1 MDMDIFYDMQVNN
14 SPNCADAAVNEEY
27 QSYLIDLALESDYLL
42 EKYPDYCYV
51 PLGQNHSIIYFK
63 GETPFQGSS
72 TYAYY
77 NRIPKCYGL
86 MSTRELEEIGVTRV
100 QRLPQLALRGQGVLV
115 GIIDTGINVTN
126 PLFVF
131 EDGTTKIAALW
142 DQTDQEGEHPE
153 EFTFGTEWTRE
164 KIDEALRR
172 DPQSIPRDENG
183 HGTFLAA
190 IAAGR
195 EDEESGFSGVAPDS
209 ELVVVKLKQ
218 AKQYLRDFY
227 SIEDGIWACQ
237 EDDVMMAIRYIMRK
251 AYLFQKPV
259 SICIGIGTNLGGHKG
274 TNNLARYISSASLL
288 SGVSFQIASGNE
300 GIAGHHYHGRMREGE
315 NVQVVDFNVAEKE
328 SGFIMELWGGAPAE
342 FSVGLVSPGGE
353 RVERI
358 QLKLNEFRSIR
369 FFPEETV
376 LEIRSYPGEIIS
388 GDQVIRMNFRK
399 PAAGTWRLYVYLNR
413 DGNPDFDLWLPISNF
428 IKEDTF
434 FLNPSSTETVTS
446 PGDSVYGMTYVPY
459 DVQNDS
465 LYIRASRGY
474 TRDGRV
480 KPDLAAPGVSVAI
493 PAAGRDGREI
503 VRSGSSVAAAFG
515 TGISALIQEWAFVRY
530 NDSTMTS
537 QKMRFYLIQGAM
549 RPGAFEYPNRDWG
562 YGIVNVYD
570 AFLAMRG

>member
-1 MDMDIFYDMQVNN
+1 M
-14 SPNCADAAVNEEY
+14 
-27 QSYLIDLALESDYLL
+27 
-42 EKYPDYCYV
+42 
-51 PLGQNHSIIYFK
+51 
-63 GETPFQGSS
+63 
-72 TYAYY
+72 
-77 NRIPKCYGL
+77 
-86 MSTRELEEIGVTRV
+86 
-100 QRLPQLALRGQGVLV
+100 PQLALRGQGVLV

-493 PAAGRDGREI
+493 PAAGRGGREI

>member
-1 MDMDIFYDMQVNN
+1 MNMDNLYDAQVDI
-14 SPNCADAAVNEEY
+14 SSNCANAAVNEEY
-27 QSYLIDLALESDYLL
+27 QSYLIDLALESEYFL
-42 EKYPDYCYV
+42 ERYPEYCFV
-51 PLGQNHSIIYFK
+51 PLGQNYSILYFK
-63 GETPFQGSS
+63 GEMPFLGDSAN
-72 TYAYY
+72 AYY

-86 MSTRELEEIGVTRV
+86 MSTRELEEIGVGKV
-100 QRLPQLALRGQGVLV
+100 QRFPQLALRGQGVLI
-115 GIIDTGINVTN
+115 GIIDTGINVTD
-126 PLFVF
+126 PFFIF
-131 EDGTTKIAALW
+131 EDGSTKIAALW
-142 DQTDQEGEHPE
+142 DQTDQTGEHPR
-153 EFTFGTEWTRE
+153 EFSFGTEWSRE
-164 KIDEALRR
+164 KIDETLRR
-172 DPQSIPRDENG
+172 DPHSVPRDENG

-218 AKQYLRDFY
+218 AKKYLREFY
-227 SIEDGIWACQ
+227 SIDENIWACQ

-251 AYLFQKPV
+251 AFLFQKPV
-259 SICIGIGTNLGGHKG
+259 SICIGLGTNLGGHKG
-274 TNNLARYISSASLL
+274 TNNLSRYISSTSLL

-300 GIAGHHYHGRMREGE
+300 GISGHHYQGRIREGE
-315 NVQVVDFNVAEKE
+315 NVQTVEFNVAENE
-328 SGFIMELWGGAPAE
+328 SGFIMELWGSAPAE

-353 RVERI
+353 RVDRI

-399 PAAGTWRLYVYLNR
+399 PAPGTWRLYVYLNR
-413 DGNPDFDLWLPISNF
+413 DGNPDFNLWLPISNF
-428 IKEDTF
+428 IKEETF
-434 FLNPSSTETVTS
+434 FLNASSTETVTS

-493 PAAGRDGREI
+493 PSPLKGGREI

-515 TGISALIQEWAFVRY
+515 TGISALIQEWAFVRF

-549 RPGAFEYPNRDWG
+549 RPGAFAYPNRDWG
-562 YGIVNVYD
+562 YGIVNIYD

>member
-1 MDMDIFYDMQVNN
+1 MDNLYDAQVNLT
-14 SPNCADAAVNEEY
+14 SDCANAAVNEEY
-27 QSYLIDLALESDYLL
+27 QSYLIDLALESEYVL
-42 EKYPDYCYV
+42 EQYPDYCYV
-51 PLGQNHSIIYFK
+51 PIGQNFSILYFR
-63 GETPFQGSS
+63 GDTPFLGDSA
-72 TYAYY
+72 YAYY

-86 MSTRELEEIGVTRV
+86 MSTRELEEIGVAKV
-100 QRLPQLALRGQGVLV
+100 QRFPQLALRGQGVLV
-115 GIIDTGINVTN
+115 GIIDTGITVTN

-131 EDGTTKIAALW
+131 EDGSSKIAALW
-142 DQTDQEGEHPE
+142 DQTDQTGEPPA
-153 EFTFGTEWTRE
+153 EFSFGTEWIRE

-172 DPQSIPRDENG
+172 NPRSVPRDENG
-183 HGTFLAA
+183 HGTYLAA
-190 IAAGR
+190 IEAGR

-218 AKQYLRDFY
+218 AKKYLREFY
-227 SIEDGIWACQ
+227 SIDEDIWACQ

-251 AYLFQKPV
+251 AFLLQKPV
-259 SICIGIGTNLGGHKG
+259 SICIGLGTNLGGHKG
-274 TNNLARYISSASLL
+274 TNNLARYISSSSLL

-300 GIAGHHYHGRMREGE
+300 GISGHHYHGKMQEGE
-315 NVQVVDFNVAEKE
+315 NVQTVDFNVAENE
-328 SGFIMELWGGAPAE
+328 SGFIMELWGSAPAE
-342 FSVGLVSPGGE
+342 FSVGLISPGGE

-399 PAAGTWRLYVYLNR
+399 PAAGTWRLIVYLNR
-413 DGNPDFDLWLPISNF
+413 DGNPDYDLWMPISNF

-434 FLNPSSTETVTS
+434 FLNASSTETVTS

-459 DVQNDS
+459 DVENDS

-474 TRDGRV
+474 TRDSRV
-480 KPDLAAPGVSVAI
+480 KPDLAAPGVSVTI
-493 PAAGRDGREI
+493 PSAMKGGREI

-515 TGISALIQEWAFVRY
+515 TGISALIQEWAFVRF

-549 RPGAFEYPNRDWG
+549 RPGAFTYPNRDWG
-562 YGIVNVYD
+562 YGIVNLYD